1 MGRRWLSVIL
11 RSEAA
16 KPPSPRRICDSEIFE
31 ARVLRTRAPQDDG
44 RRASSPAFFDRPR
57 EGRTLFPFPEGNGAP
72 GGARGLRD
80 PFEPPLRSGSP
91 RAGFRRRGC
100 EARPGRAHH
109 DCGGFARPA
118 ARVLRLPALHL
129 AARARLTR
137 RLDRG
142 ARDVSPRAARPPGL
156 SRLETGK
163 DRRLIKTTY
172 SYIGGL
178 SRTPA
183 CTREAPRAAI
193 PAARL
198 LLGQDDPVSR
208 ARSAFDPQR
217 T

>member
-1 MGRRWLSVIL
+1 MG
-11 RSEAA
+11 
-16 KPPSPRRICDSEIFE
+16 
-31 ARVLRTRAPQDDG
+31 G
-44 RRASSPAFFDRPR
+44 
-57 EGRTLFPFPEGNGAP
+57 
-72 GGARGLRD
+72 
-80 PFEPPLRSGSP
+80 PLRSGHTR
-91 RAGFRRRGC
+91 RAVWREWVC
-100 EARPGRAHH
+100 EAHPGRAHR

>member
-1 MGRRWLSVIL
+1 
-11 RSEAA
+11 
-16 KPPSPRRICDSEIFE
+16 
-31 ARVLRTRAPQDDG
+31 
-44 RRASSPAFFDRPR
+44 
-57 EGRTLFPFPEGNGAP
+57 
-72 GGARGLRD
+72 LRD

-172 SYIGGL
+172 SYIRGL
-178 SRTPA
+178 SGTPV

-198 LLGQDDPVSR
+198 LVAQDDRPPVQGRLLTHSGPKGAGR
-208 ARSAFDPQR
+208 IRSAPHPKTDQLVR
-217 T
+217 R